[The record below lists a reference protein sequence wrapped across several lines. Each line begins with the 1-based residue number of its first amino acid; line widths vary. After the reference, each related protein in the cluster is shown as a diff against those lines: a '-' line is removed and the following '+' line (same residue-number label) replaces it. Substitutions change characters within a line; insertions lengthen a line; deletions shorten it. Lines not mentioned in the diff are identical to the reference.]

1 MDRGNIIVTGIKD
14 AVTVSAF
21 TGKRITISNRPSNG
35 LSFCKSGKITYTHNG
50 KEFISVKGYAVF
62 LPAGATYELYN
73 NSGGDFPL
81 INFYGTNGDDFNEIK
96 VVRLDDEAN
105 ALNNFKKLQNLLIFK
120 DRNYAAMSLFY
131 EMLDEIFT
139 YSESNRR
146 LNSVIKYISKNISN
160 SELDNSALAHVAE
173 VSESY
178 LRRSFKAEFKTTP
191 KQYIIDLRIKKSKQ
205 LLKENC
211 KTVTEISYEC
221 GFASVYHFC
230 RAFKEC
236 VGITPSDYR
245 KKHLKFGI

>member
-1 MDRGNIIVTGIKD
+1 MKSENFVVTGIKD

-81 INFYGTNGDDFNEIK
+81 INFYSLNNNEFNEIK
-96 VVRLDDEAN
+96 VIKLGDEAN

-131 EMLDEIFT
+131 EMLDEIFA
-139 YSESNRR
+139 YSGNNRR
-146 LNSVIKYISKNISN
+146 LNSVIKYISENISN
-160 SELDNSALAHVAE
+160 PELNNQVLASAAE
-173 VSESY
+173 ISESY
-178 LRRSFKAEFKTTP
+178 LRRSFKTEFKTTP

-205 LLKENC
+205 LLNENR
-211 KTVTEISYEC
+211 KTVTDISYEC
-221 GFASVYHFC
+221 EFSSVYHFC

-245 KKHLKFGI
+245 KKHFKFGI